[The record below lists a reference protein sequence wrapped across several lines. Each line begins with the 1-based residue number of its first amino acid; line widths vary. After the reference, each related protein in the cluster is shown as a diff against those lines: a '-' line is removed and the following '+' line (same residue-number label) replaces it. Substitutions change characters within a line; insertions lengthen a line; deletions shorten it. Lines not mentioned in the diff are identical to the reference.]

1 MPIEYDRRSGAA
13 RWAAQL
19 PREQSL
25 RGAILAAGLG
35 RRLEPLTAHHL
46 PKPLFPLGGRL
57 PIAELWVHRMID
69 AGITDITM
77 NVCVLAETIKR
88 HFRERTPLGVEVGFV
103 DEETPTGTLG
113 GVAKQVLGQTAKR
126 VVDGEPTPDVRPFAG
141 STVLVPSGD
150 IVTNFDADM
159 IQRMYE
165 IHRRQG
171 AAVTMVVNPIP
182 LDRRKDFGTVL
193 LDGVEAHDGPLR
205 ESGRIVGFHE
215 KDPNSPSNLNNAS
228 IYLVEAELLREVD
241 NLRTQARVD
250 VDAPFYDFG
259 KHVFPALLGRL
270 AHAPLA
276 KQYPMHAVRYE
287 GAWFDVGT
295 KRDYLAVNEQYLDGK
310 IHGPASY
317 ATTPWGQLGHGV
329 DVDLRRVTIV
339 PPVVIGDQ
347 CVIAPGA
354 TLGPYAVIGD
364 GWTVEEGA
372 AVAHSVLWGRDA
384 TGLEAADTRV
394 TAHTKVRNC
403 IVAGGAIDRDVQ
415 DATVRP
421 VDGGIEVLSLDY
433 VPKGPRA

>member
-1 MPIEYDRRSGAA
+1 MPIEYDRRSDAA

-77 NVCVLAETIKR
+77 NVCVLADAIKK
-88 HFRERTPLGVEVGFV
+88 HFREHTPLGVDVGFV
-103 DEETPTGTLG
+103 DEQTPTGTLG
-113 GVAKQVLGQTAKR
+113 GVTKQVLGQAAKT

-150 IVTNFDADM
+150 IVTNFDGEM
-159 IQRMYE
+159 IERMYE
-165 IHRRQG
+165 VHRRQG

-193 LDGVEAHDGPLR
+193 LEDTESHNGPISQ
-205 ESGRIVGFHE
+205 SGRIVGFLE

-228 IYLVEAELLREVD
+228 IYLIEAELLREVD
-241 NLRTQARVD
+241 ALRTQARVD
-250 VDAPFYDFG
+250 VDSPFYDFG
-259 KHVFPALLGRL
+259 KHVFPAVLGKL
-270 AHAPLA
+270 AHGKLS
-276 KQYPMHAVRYE
+276 KRYPMHAVRYD

-310 IHGPASY
+310 IKGPASY

-329 DVDLRRVTIV
+329 DIDLRRVTII
-339 PPVVIGDQ
+339 PPVVIGNN
-347 CVIAPGA
+347 CTIAPGA
-354 TLGPYAVIGD
+354 TLGPYAVVGD
-364 GWTVEEGA
+364 GWTIEEGA
-372 AVAHSVLWGRDA
+372 TVTRSVLWGRDA
-384 TGLEAADTRV
+384 TGLAANQTRV
-394 TAHTKVRNC
+394 GPRVRVDNC
-403 IVAGGAIDRDVQ
+403 IVAGGHIDKDVH
-415 DATVRP
+415 DSTVRP
-421 VDGGIEVLSLDY
+421 TDDGIEALSLDF
-433 VPKGPRA
+433 VPEGPRA